1 MTPPASFGT
10 ERLQL
15 SRLSDAD
22 VDDLT
27 DLLTKEPLYT
37 YIGEAPAS
45 ADEARSRVE
54 RWLRGSPEPDV
65 IWINYVARSRD
76 DRRLIGLAQAT
87 VFLDAESHAAECSLA
102 YLVHPD
108 EQRQGFGVEM
118 MRALAAQLR
127 AANAPARF
135 TANIHPG
142 HAASERLAAALG
154 LVRTDE
160 LVDGEHVWVSP
171 AAASTS
177 R

>member
-45 ADEARSRVE
+45 ADEARTRVE
-54 RWLRGSPEPDV
+54 RWLRGSAEPDV
-65 IWINYVARSRD
+65 LWINYVARSSD
-76 DRRLIGLAQAT
+76 DRRLVGLAQAT
-87 VFLDAESHAAECSLA
+87 VFLDDEPECSLA

-118 MRALAAQLR
+118 MREFAAQLG
-127 AANAPARF
+127 AAIAPARF
-135 TANIHPG
+135 TSNIHPG

-160 LVDGEHVWVSP
+160 LVDGEHVWISP
-171 AAASTS
+171 AATSTS